1 MTGNQKKKKKNL
13 IGLTGNHF
21 FVYLAHV
28 VAVKDE
34 LDEFENTFGLWS
46 ERISSVTKNEGLI
59 LLKLLGSC

>member
-1 MTGNQKKKKKNL
+1 M

-34 LDEFENTFGLWS
+34 LDEFENTFGL
-46 ERISSVTKNEGLI
+46 
-59 LLKLLGSC
+59 